1 MEAINVKQKTWIPSG
16 RGRKKAACTTP
27 PPAACAWKVLL
38 GFLVLSIGMT
48 GCDNGSSPPSDPES
62 GAKKS
67 LSGVYNLRDLGG
79 YKGSGSK
86 SVRYNLIYRSDELNN
101 LSDPDLRNLEME
113 GIRSVI
119 DFRTLNERLS
129 NGEDILPRSVV
140 NFIPI
145 PISAGDLNFEGAA
158 ARDTEQNTYWVT
170 LLYGKTMPGY
180 NAPSLNDTYFAMLS
194 DPILPQFIPD
204 NPNGPIE
211 INYPDYLGGALMGRF
226 SPNIYYVY
234 PEKDLVTGFMGEY
247 KLFFQIL
254 KNEANF
260 PLIFHCSAGKDRTGF
275 AAALLLSLLGV
286 DREIIIN
293 DYLISAEN
301 VKEKYA
307 PYVELIKQ
315 QTGGK
320 GDIEPLVTVK
330 REYIEAAFAR
340 IDDEWGGIENYL
352 TNKMG
357 YFKYEDRDVPKVEK
371 PGLGLASSDLDQ
383 IRALLLH

>member
-1 MEAINVKQKTWIPSG
+1 MK
-16 RGRKKAACTTP
+16 
-27 PPAACAWKVLL
+27 WKVLL

-48 GCDNGSSPPSDPES
+48 GCDNGSSPPSDPEP
-62 GAKKS
+62 GAGKS

-79 YKGSGSK
+79 YKGSGGK
-86 SVRYNLIYRSDELNN
+86 HVRYDLIYRSDELNN
-101 LSDPDLRNLEME
+101 LSDPDLRNLEMK

-158 ARDTEQNTYWVT
+158 ARNTEQNTYWVT
-170 LLYGKTMPGY
+170 LLYGKPTP
-180 NAPSLNDTYFAMLS
+180 DTPLAMLN

-204 NPNGPIE
+204 PDGPIV
-211 INYPDYLGGALMGRF
+211 ISIGDTPIGKF
-226 SPNIYYVY
+226 SPNIYYAY
-234 PEKDLVTGFMGEY
+234 PEKDLVTGFMDEY
-247 KLFFQIL
+247 KHFFQTL

-286 DREIIIN
+286 DREIVIN
-293 DYLISAEN
+293 DYLLSAEN

-315 QTGGK
+315 RTGGE

-357 YFKYEDRDVPKVEK
+357 SFKYEDRDVPKVEK
-371 PGLGLASSDLDQ
+371 PGLGLGSNDLDQ
-383 IRALLLH
+383 IKALLLH

>member
-1 MEAINVKQKTWIPSG
+1 MA
-16 RGRKKAACTTP
+16 
-27 PPAACAWKVLL
+27 
-38 GFLVLSIGMT
+38 
-48 GCDNGSSPPSDPES
+48 GCDDGSSLPSDPEP
-62 GAKKS
+62 GVKKS
-67 LSGVYNLRDLGG
+67 LSGVYNMRDLGG
-79 YKGSGSK
+79 YENSDGKR
-86 SVRYNLIYRSDELNN
+86 VRYNLIYRSDELNN
-101 LSDPDLRNLEME
+101 LSDPDLRNLEMK

-119 DFRTLNERLS
+119 DFRTPNERRS
-129 NGEDILPRSVV
+129 NGEDILPRSAG

-158 ARDTEQNTYWVT
+158 ARNAKQNTYWVS
-170 LLYGKTMPGY
+170 LLYGKPPPGY
-180 NAPSLNDTYFAMLS
+180 KAPSQNDKYLAMLR
-194 DPILPQFIPD
+194 DPILPQFIENPD
-204 NPNGPIE
+204 GPIE
-211 INYPDYLGGALMGRF
+211 IKYPDYLGGISTGRF
-226 SPNIYYVY
+226 SPNLYYAY

-247 KLFFQIL
+247 KLFFQTL

-286 DREIIIN
+286 DREIVIN

-315 QTGGK
+315 RTGGK

-357 YFKYEDRDVPKVEK
+357 SFKFQDRDVPKLDR
-371 PGLGLASSDLDQ
+371 PGLGLSSSDLDQ
-383 IRALLLH
+383 IKAFFLH

>member
-1 MEAINVKQKTWIPSG
+1 MRQKA
-16 RGRKKAACTTP
+16 RKKVACTTP
-27 PPAACAWKVLL
+27 PAACVWKALL
-38 GFLVLSIGMT
+38 GFLAVSIGMA
-48 GCDNGSSPPSDPES
+48 GCDNGSSLPSDPEP
-62 GAKKS
+62 GAKNS
-67 LSGVYNLRDLGG
+67 LSGVYNMRDLGG
-79 YKGSGSK
+79 YENPNGKR
-86 SVRYNLIYRSDELNN
+86 VRYNLIYRSDELNN
-101 LSDPDLRNLEME
+101 LSDQDLRNLEMK
-113 GIRSVI
+113 GIRSII
-119 DFRTLNERLS
+119 DFRTVNERRS
-129 NGEDILPRSVV
+129 NGEDILPRSVA

-158 ARDTEQNTYWVT
+158 ARNTEQNTYWVT
-170 LLYGKTMPGY
+170 LLYGQPKPGY
-180 NAPSLNDTYFAMLS
+180 RATDKNDRYLAMLN

-211 INYPDYLGGALMGRF
+211 IFYPKYLPIIGDKTMGRF

-234 PEKDLVTGFMGEY
+234 PEKDLVTGFLAEY
-247 KLFFQIL
+247 KLFFQTL

-293 DYLISAEN
+293 DYLLSAEN
-301 VKEKYA
+301 VREKYA

-315 QTGGK
+315 RTGGR

-340 IDDEWGGIENYL
+340 IDDEWGGIENYF

-357 YFKYEDRDVPKVEK
+357 SIKYGDRDVPKVDR
-371 PGLGLASSDLDQ
+371 PGLGLSSSDLDQ
-383 IRALLLH
+383 IRALFLH